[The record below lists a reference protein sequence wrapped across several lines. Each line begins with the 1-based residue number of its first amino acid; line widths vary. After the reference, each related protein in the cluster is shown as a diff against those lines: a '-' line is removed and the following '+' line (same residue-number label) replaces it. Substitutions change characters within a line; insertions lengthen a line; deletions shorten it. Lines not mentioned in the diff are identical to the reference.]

1 VADDGYTT
9 ILRTIDPAQGE
20 LVAEMLRREGIDAR
34 FHKVSSTLIGMPGN
48 MFEMTVDV
56 PTEREA
62 LARELLADLEYIG
75 ASDASRKENA
85 EPGAGEDEEA
95 RDDEESDED
104 ARDAAKEPLPSR
116 RRPVFAAAFAFFFPG
131 GAHLYARQYWT
142 ALLLAVGGVVCL
154 LMAIASGNQKDAVVL
169 FTTFGA
175 IVVCDAVAGV
185 RAARA
190 EAEGEHRSRDGQLLR
205 GVGLLCLA
213 GVAGSAP
220 RLASALHDANRAARF
235 AELELSCT
243 TGSITIANRGTT
255 LQVVD
260 VWDVRLEAYLQAGS
274 QQYQDASAKA
284 QRLTNPPGARG
295 AITPAVP
302 DWLARPCEFSAHP
315 DEKAAGDSLVDLQLM
330 GIHPRYCGYIFNFVL
345 HGPSGRED
353 DELKGWGECIPST
366 PSHPQ
371 AEARLKLAE

>member
-1 VADDGYTT
+1 MADDGYTT

-34 FHKVSSTLIGMPGN
+34 FHQVSSTLIGMPGN

-75 ASDASRKENA
+75 ASDASRKESA
-85 EPGAGEDEEA
+85 EPGEDEDEEP
-95 RDDEESDED
+95 D
-104 ARDAAKEPLPSR
+104 AADRDAAKEPLPSR

-142 ALLLAVGGVVCL
+142 ALLLAVGGAVCL
-154 LMAIASGNQKDAVVL
+154 IMAIASGKQKDGVVL

-190 EAEGEHRSRDGQLLR
+190 EAKGKRRSRDGQLLR
-205 GVGLLCLA
+205 GIGLLCLA
-213 GVAGSAP
+213 GLAGSAP
-220 RLASALHDANRAARF
+220 RLASELREARRASRLAK
-235 AELELSCT
+235 LELRCT
-243 TGSITIANRGTT
+243 PWSIAIANRGTT

-260 VWDVRLEAYLQAGS
+260 IWELRVEASSELGS
-274 QQYQDASAKA
+274 RQYEIGPIEA
-284 QRLTNPPGARG
+284 QRLTSPPGAQG
-295 AITPAVP
+295 AITPAP
-302 DWLARPCEFSAHP
+302 AEWIARSCNFSPRPEATKAGELFGNALAE
-315 DEKAAGDSLVDLQLM
+315 LQLM
-330 GIHPRYCGYIFNFVL
+330 APRPRYCGYIFTFVL
-345 HGPSGRED
+345 HGPPEREG
-353 DELKGWGECIPST
+353 ESINGWGECVPST
-366 PSHPQ
+366 PSHPKT
-371 AEARLKLAE
+371 EAQLHLVH

>member
-1 VADDGYTT
+1 MADDGYTT

-62 LARELLADLEYIG
+62 LARELLDDLEYIG
-75 ASDASRKENA
+75 ASDASRKDSA
-85 EPGAGEDEEA
+85 ESDAGEQPGEDDAPDEA
-95 RDDEESDED
+95 D
-104 ARDAAKEPLPSR
+104 RDAAKEPLPSR

-131 GAHLYARQYWT
+131 GAHLYARQFWT

-190 EAEGEHRSRDGQLLR
+190 EAKGKHRSRDGQLLR

-213 GVAGSAP
+213 GLAGSAP
-220 RLASALHDANRAARF
+220 RLASELHAANRAARF
-235 AELELSCT
+235 AELDLS
-243 TGSITIANRGTT
+243 
-255 LQVVD
+255 
-260 VWDVRLEAYLQAGS
+260 
-274 QQYQDASAKA
+274 
-284 QRLTNPPGARG
+284 
-295 AITPAVP
+295 
-302 DWLARPCEFSAHP
+302 
-315 DEKAAGDSLVDLQLM
+315 
-330 GIHPRYCGYIFNFVL
+330 
-345 HGPSGRED
+345 
-353 DELKGWGECIPST
+353 
-366 PSHPQ
+366 
-371 AEARLKLAE
+371 